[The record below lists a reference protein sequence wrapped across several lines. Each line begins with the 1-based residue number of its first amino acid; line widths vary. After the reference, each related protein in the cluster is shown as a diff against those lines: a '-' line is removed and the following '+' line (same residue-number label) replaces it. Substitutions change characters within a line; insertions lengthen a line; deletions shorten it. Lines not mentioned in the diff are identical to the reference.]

1 MGQRR
6 SKSERRLPDRWV
18 HLAAVVERGRGAVWM
33 DGRKS
38 GEFLFDG
45 AVASILS
52 VAVDA
57 EGGRAFRGS
66 IYEIRYGTFADG
78 AFSPE
83 TDLSL
88 HAMRSEARTAGSA
101 EARAALVAGLEAPG
115 YGKEIVRALSDE
127 RRRDDWLIRPV
138 RQASRLYVQ
147 LSEDRQDVRFRLD
160 NGLVSRTFYLGDNIA
175 CISYKNKSED
185 AEYLRAVK
193 PEARIRI
200 DTAWYDVG
208 GLVGQPEMS
217 YLLEEWLPQMTA
229 APGAFVLEKI
239 ETGVPVER
247 YPWSR
252 KFHAPAADWPPKG
265 LRLTLTFAAPGD
277 VPQVEGVEVR
287 VHYEIYDGL
296 PVVAK
301 WIEVVNDGAREFLLR
316 DMECEVLAVNQDRV
330 SRMHVESDYSF
341 ALANADLQGSAL
353 MHYAG
358 DPKVYH
364 VGRSTTRW
372 VPSRL
377 PHLGQPQPGRR
388 QMSRFPAPQ
397 SAAQQAAH
405 GALCRGIVMGGY
417 ELQIASR
424 GRGDSVDCVH
434 PETGRPGSLF
444 GQSVCVASAWQDIY
458 ISK

>member
-1 MGQRR
+1 
-6 SKSERRLPDRWV
+6 
-18 HLAAVVERGRGAVWM
+18 M

-229 APGAFVLEKI
+229 A
-239 ETGVPVER
+239 
-247 YPWSR
+247 
-252 KFHAPAADWPPKG
+252 
-265 LRLTLTFAAPGD
+265 TF
-277 VPQVEGVEVR
+277 
-287 VHYEIYDGL
+287 
-296 PVVAK
+296 
-301 WIEVVNDGAREFLLR
+301 
-316 DMECEVLAVNQDRV
+316 
-330 SRMHVESDYSF
+330 
-341 ALANADLQGSAL
+341 
-353 MHYAG
+353 
-358 DPKVYH
+358 
-364 VGRSTTRW
+364 ST
-372 VPSRL
+372 P
-377 PHLGQPQPGRR
+377 
-388 QMSRFPAPQ
+388 
-397 SAAQQAAH
+397 
-405 GALCRGIVMGGY
+405 
-417 ELQIASR
+417 ASR
-424 GRGDSVDCVH
+424 AK
-434 PETGRPGSLF
+434 
-444 GQSVCVASAWQDIY
+444 AS
-458 ISK
+458 